1 MESVAPGH
9 GCGKMS
15 ASVVIANPLED
26 ADWNNRLALSP
37 GHSFFHT
44 SNWARVLHESYDYQ
58 PVYAAIIEN
67 GTLLAMVPVMEV
79 KSRLTGRRG
88 VSLPF
93 TDYCEPIRT
102 DERYLQAV
110 LDNLREYGK
119 DAGWKY
125 IEFRGNNYFSDDV
138 PSFGFYYGHTM
149 SLAIDSARLSTNM
162 RDSTRRNIKKAIKS
176 GVRVEIATSM
186 EAMTAFYQLHCLT
199 RRMHGLPPQPFSFF
213 RNIHEYIISENLG
226 LIILASYKDQYIS
239 GSVYFHF
246 NDQAVYKYGASDR
259 NYQELRASNLVMWE
273 AINWYSERDYRTI
286 CFGRT
291 DTDAAG
297 LRQFKNGWGAEE
309 RIINYYR
316 YAPGKERFLGA
327 SEPSRERGYGIF
339 TRMPISMLQL
349 AGRMMYRHMG

>member
-1 MESVAPGH
+1 M
-9 GCGKMS
+9 C
-15 ASVVIANPLED
+15 ASVVITNPLED
-26 ADWNNRLALSP
+26 ANWNNLLASSP
-37 GHSFFHT
+37 GHSIFH
-44 SNWARVLHESYDYQ
+44 SANWARVLHESYDYQ

-67 GTLLAMVPVMEV
+67 GTLLALIPVMEV
-79 KSRLTGRRG
+79 RSILTGRRG

-93 TDYCEPIRT
+93 TDYCEPLST
-102 DERYLQAV
+102 DERHLRAAM
-110 LDNLREYGK
+110 DSLREYGK

-138 PSFGFYYGHTM
+138 PSFGYYYGHSM
-149 SLAIDSARLSTNM
+149 SVVKDAAHLSKDM

-186 EAMTAFYQLHCLT
+186 EAMTAFYRLHGMT

-213 RNIHEYIISENLG
+213 RNIHNYIISEKLG
-226 LIILASYKDQYIS
+226 LIILASYKEKYIS
-239 GSVYFHF
+239 GAVYFHF
-246 NDQAVYKYGASDR
+246 NDQAFYKYGASDR

-273 AINWYSERDYRTI
+273 AITWYSERGYRTF

-316 YAPGKERFLGA
+316 YAPVKGRFLGA

-339 TRMPISMLQL
+339 TRMPLPLLLL
-349 AGRMMYRHMG
+349 AGRVMYRHMG